1 MTAVAHTIAVTVPR
15 VPGLALVL
23 AMLALGVALWPRRRS

>member
-1 MTAVAHTIAVTVPR
+1 VCEDVSVRQDRGVA

-23 AMLALGVALWPRRRS
+23 AAP